1 MATQAKYAE
10 ETDREAMIDSVLCE
24 VNDNTKIDP
33 PESTRHISSVPMLN
47 KGSEQCGSSLLGC
60 QSSSER
66 LQHAPLVVSSDTG
79 AADTVTVQNAT
90 ADRVRSDRTKLTTLA
105 LTNIYMVGTQGETSV
120 QQALSTINANG
131 SPMSIVAWGEASG
144 LDSVGQQRAFEVMC
158 ATFVLSY
165 FRESENTAATAM
177 LPDRFCDIAAR
188 LGLLAGTAKLNDKPL
203 RLFLTGPAG
212 SGKSTVINAVKGYAA
227 RYTANLGVPFTAY
240 TIRLTALTGA
250 AATEIGA
257 ETLHAAAHLWKDSKI
272 TVAKIDLWRDTRLLI
287 IDEISFIGYKDL
299 GFLDDRL
306 RRLTECSRQAFGS
319 VPIVFS
325 GDFSQ
330 LEPVSAV
337 PLYRLVGAPLWNNEV
352 NMFLEMK
359 GTHRFKHDENWGA
372 LLSRM
377 RDGGLT
383 DSDMADINARVVE
396 QAEQG
401 IVLNQELQYATHRN
415 CDRNAI
421 NAGLFLKHL
430 EKHHSKDPNAG
441 TPNHTLVIKSDVV
454 YAVTGKVPHR
464 NMLARIYETC
474 GDAQCQQIGGSKRC
488 DPFLRLYTGCR
499 LMVTVNEDV
508 GSGIA
513 NGTTCRLRRIKLLEG
528 ASTERMTIDGYW
540 LNTTMMS
547 DVEWIE
553 CEFEGGLFTGTF
565 RLKPTT
571 ETYCVKVPNSL
582 VPGRKRLPAGFKI
595 TALPLVL
602 NSATTGHKLQGKSV
616 DNLLVSHWNNAQNWA
631 YVVLSRVRTLKG
643 LHLRSVLPNDINWDP
658 PPELLRMLESFRESL
673 LPEEVIRNTITLLPH

>member
-1 MATQAKYAE
+1 
-10 ETDREAMIDSVLCE
+10 
-24 VNDNTKIDP
+24 
-33 PESTRHISSVPMLN
+33 MLDE
-47 KGSEQCGSSLLGC
+47 GSKQCGSSLLGC

-66 LQHAPLVVSSDTG
+66 LELAPLVVSSGTG
-79 AADTVTVQNAT
+79 EGGTVVTVQDAI
-90 ADRVRSDRTKLTTLA
+90 ADRVCPDRTKLTTVA

-120 QQALSTINANG
+120 QQVLATINANG

-144 LDSVGQQRAFEVMC
+144 LDRVGQQRAFEVMC
-158 ATFVLSY
+158 ATFVLTY
-165 FRESENTAATAM
+165 FQDTDNTAATAM
-177 LPDRFCDIAAR
+177 LQDRFCDIVAK

-250 AATEIGA
+250 SATEIGA

-272 TVAKIDLWRDTRLLI
+272 TVANIDLWKDTRLLI
-287 IDEISFIGYKDL
+287 IDEISFLGYKDL
-299 GFLDDRL
+299 GFLDDSL
-306 RRLTECSRQAFGS
+306 RRLTVCSRQAFGS

-330 LEPVSAV
+330 LEPISDV
-337 PLYRLVGAPLWNNEV
+337 PLYRLIEAPLWNHEV

-359 GTHRFKHDENWGA
+359 GNHRFKNDENWGA
-372 LLSRM
+372 LLTRM

-383 DSDMADINARVVE
+383 DSDKADINARVVK
-396 QAEQG
+396 QADEDT
-401 IVLNQELQYATHRN
+401 VLNQELLYATHRN

-430 EKHHSKDPNAG
+430 EKHHSKDPDTH
-441 TPNHTLVIKSDVV
+441 TPDHTLVIKSDIV
-454 YAVTGKVPHR
+454 YAATGKVPHR

-474 GDAQCQQIGGSKRC
+474 GDAQCQQSGGRKRC

-499 LMVTVNEDV
+499 LMVPINEDV
-508 GSGIA
+508 GNGIA
-513 NGTTCRLRRIKLLEG
+513 NGTTCRLQRIKLVEG
-528 ASTERMTIDGYW
+528 ASTERMSVDGYW
-540 LNTTMMS
+540 LNTTKMS

-582 VPGRKRLPAGFKI
+582 VPGRKRLPAVFKI

-616 DNLLVSHWNNAQNWA
+616 DNLLVSHWSNAQNWA
-631 YVVLSRVRTLKG
+631 YVVLSTVRTLNG
-643 LHLRSVLPNDINWDP
+643 LHLRSVLPDDINWDP
-658 PPELLRMLESFRESL
+658 PHELLRMLQSFRERL
-673 LPEEVIRNTITLLPH
+673 LPQEVIWTTIEILPV